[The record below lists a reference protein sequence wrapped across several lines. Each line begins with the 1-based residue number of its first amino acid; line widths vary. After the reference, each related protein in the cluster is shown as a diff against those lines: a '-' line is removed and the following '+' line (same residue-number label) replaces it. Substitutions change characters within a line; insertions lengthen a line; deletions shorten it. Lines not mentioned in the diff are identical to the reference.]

1 MDPEE
6 KIMLKRAL
14 DLSEENNQML
24 KKLVRSM
31 RWGRLIRAVYW
42 GILIAISVGSFYY
55 AQPYINDVI
64 KAYGSARDSLN
75 NLGGIMKP
83 N

>member
-6 KIMLKRAL
+6 KIMLERAI

-24 KKLVRSM
+24 KKLVRAM
-31 RWGRLIRAVYW
+31 RWGRLVRFLYW

-55 AQPYINDVI
+55 VQPYINDLLGV
-64 KAYGSARDSLN
+64 YGDARDTFN
-75 NLGGIMKP
+75 NLGGIVKP
-83 N
+83 K

>member
-6 KIMLKRAL
+6 KIMLKRAI

-24 KKLVRSM
+24 KKLVRAM
-31 RWGRLIRAVYW
+31 RWGRLVRFLYW

-55 AQPYINDVI
+55 VQPYINDLLGV
-64 KAYGSARDSLN
+64 YGDARDTFN
-75 NLGGIMKP
+75 NLGGIVKP
-83 N
+83 K